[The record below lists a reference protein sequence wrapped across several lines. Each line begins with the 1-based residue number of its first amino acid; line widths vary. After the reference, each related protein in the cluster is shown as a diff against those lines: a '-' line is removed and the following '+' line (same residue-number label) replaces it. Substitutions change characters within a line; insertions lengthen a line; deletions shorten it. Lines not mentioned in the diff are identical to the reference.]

1 MMQYYAANAATKT
14 ITGRPQRLS
23 GGATATPTKP
33 HGPMSYSPSSSSNSP
48 SSSAV
53 AVNIK
58 KKHNPTTMIKTY
70 KLCTTPSTSS
80 AAKKK
85 YDPCK
90 SRPYNCYQIY
100 YIVER
105 ELFLQSHSNYKA
117 VHASAAAGGLP
128 ITGYENLT
136 VPDLPIRYACLDLA
150 SDWYMPGE
158 YQIAFAI
165 YLARRYCF
173 EACI

>member
-1 MMQYYAANAATKT
+1 MKKVSTMADIKH
-14 ITGRPQRLS
+14 IP
-23 GGATATPTKP
+23 
-33 HGPMSYSPSSSSNSP
+33 SYSP
-48 SSSAV
+48 V

-58 KKHNPTTMIKTY
+58 KKHNPTTMIKTS
-70 KLCTTPSTSS
+70 KLSTTPSTSS

-117 VHASAAAGGLP
+117 VDASAAAGGLP

-158 YQIAFAI
+158 
-165 YLARRYCF
+165 
-173 EACI
+173 